1 MSQLMSG
8 VIAVA
13 KSANSK
19 IGQVAATH
27 VSQESCPTSCP
38 FMGSGCYAE
47 TGMMGIHTKRL
58 NKQSAAGKLSKLQL
72 ARNEARAVDGLTGE
86 LPLRL
91 HVVGDCT
98 TNQTARVVAGAAG
111 RYRARMGSKVWAYT
125 HAWKDV
131 RRASWGDVSVLA
143 SCETASDV
151 KLAMGQGYAAA
162 IVVSHHSG
170 VDGRAVVRDGLRVVP
185 CPQQTGRAKDCM
197 SCGLRLDAGRLH
209 AAGIVIEFATHG
221 SQGKRAGDALLRVIQ

>member
-1 MSQLMSG
+1 MNGQLG

-13 KSANSK
+13 KSLNSK
-19 IGQVAATH
+19 IGRVAATY
-27 VSQESCPTSCP
+27 VSQESCPKSCP

-72 ARNEARAVDGLTGE
+72 ARNEARAVDSLSGE

-98 TNQTARVVAGAAG
+98 TNQTARVVAGAAR
-111 RYRARMGSKVWAYT
+111 RYRQRFQSRVWAYT
-125 HAWKDV
+125 HAWRQV
-131 RRASWGDVSVLA
+131 ARASWGDVSVLA
-143 SCETASDV
+143 SCETMADV
-151 KLAMGQGYAAA
+151 RVAMGGGYAAA
-162 IVVSHHSG
+162 IVVSEHAG
-170 VDGRAVVRDGLRVVP
+170 AGDGKATLRDGLRVVP
-185 CPQQTGRAKDCM
+185 CPQQTGRAADCM
-197 SCGLRLDAGRLH
+197 SCGLCLDADRLR

-221 SQGKRAGDALLRVIQ
+221 SQGKRASDALLKVIQ